1 MLSTFFPPEKCISV
15 YVYDEGGDII
25 TRSAVLRHSPDG
37 QGFGSPF
44 SPPAER
50 IIKISAFDKFSA
62 GFSSVLP

>member
-1 MLSTFFPPEKCISV
+1 MFSTFFPPEKCISV
-15 YVYDEGGDII
+15 YVYDEGGGII

-44 SPPAER
+44 SPPAEACDK
-50 IIKISAFDKFSA
+50 KIAFDKFSA